1 MNNRKEKGKTIAV
14 RKTDIWL
21 LAVILSVA
29 VIMTVVIQIGIKKP
43 GETAVVTVDGK
54 VVKELPLSRDTKEIE
69 IEGYQ
74 GGINRIVVSEGWV
87 YMSYADCPDELCVH
101 TGRIR
106 NTGETIVCLPH
117 RVVIEIKGGEE
128 VYDSV
133 VQ

>member
-1 MNNRKEKGKTIAV
+1 MNNRKEKSKAIAIK
-14 RKTDIWL
+14 KTDIWL
-21 LAVILSVA
+21 FAGILAVA
-29 VIMTVVIQIGIKKP
+29 VVMTVVIQLGIKKP
-43 GETAVVTVDGK
+43 GETAVITVDGK
-54 VVKELPLSRDTKEIE
+54 VVKELPLSQDTKEIE

-74 GGINRIVVSEGWV
+74 GGINKIVVSEGWI

-101 TGRIR
+101 TGKIR

-117 RVVIEIKGGEE
+117 RVVVEIKGGEE

>member
-1 MNNRKEKGKTIAV
+1 MNNRKEKGKTIVV

>member
-1 MNNRKEKGKTIAV
+1 MNNRKEKGKAIAI
-14 RKTDIWL
+14 RKADMRL
-21 LAVILSVA
+21 LAGILSVA
-29 VIMTVVIQIGIKKP
+29 VVMTVVIQIGIKKP

-54 VVKELPLSRDTKEIE
+54 VVKELPLSRDTNEIE

>member
-29 VIMTVVIQIGIKKP
+29 VIMTVVIQIRIKKP

-106 NTGETIVCLPH
+106 NTGETIVCIPH

>member
-1 MNNRKEKGKTIAV
+1 MNNRKEKGKAIAI
-14 RKTDIWL
+14 RKADMRL
-21 LAVILSVA
+21 LAGILSVT
-29 VIMTVVIQIGIKKP
+29 VVMTVVIQIGIKKP

-54 VVKELPLSRDTKEIE
+54 VVKELPLSRDTNEIE